1 MQDGKDNKTAKP
13 TSLDD
18 DQIET
23 RRGLSR
29 RRILQGFGIGSV
41 GLGLSGCVVVPATIG
56 TGVTDRDNGPI
67 TDPGGAGR
75 GGLRASRTGL
85 TDADNGPITD
95 PGGFGR
101 GGGNGSFTPIRSGIT
116 DSDNGPITDPVG
128 NGRGG
133 RRSFRTGITDRDNG
147 PITDPVGFGRG
158 S

>member
-1 MQDGKDNKTAKP
+1 MKDGKEDKTPKP

-67 TDPGGAGR
+67 TDPGG
-75 GGLRASRTGL
+75 
-85 TDADNGPITD
+85 
-95 PGGFGR
+95 FGR

-116 DSDNGPITDPVG
+116 DADNGPITDPVG